1 MSLVAVQDSWGY
13 RLEFIVADVEAE
25 VDDVGEHLVEAQGET
40 VDVGVPDG
48 QQQLVVVLDPLEGL
62 QGDRPQGAGDLDL
75 LELGPEG
82 PEQLVREHVG
92 GLQDLGRQGLEGRE
106 AGDD

>member
-1 MSLVAVQDSWGY
+1 MYKSKYISINVKVESSISYDWSQFVGRALRLQGFWSNVYPITLQGFCPRLLPVSLVAVQDRWGY

-48 QQQLVVVLDPLEGL
+48 
-62 QGDRPQGAGDLDL
+62 
-75 LELGPEG
+75 
-82 PEQLVREHVG
+82 
-92 GLQDLGRQGLEGRE
+92 
-106 AGDD
+106 